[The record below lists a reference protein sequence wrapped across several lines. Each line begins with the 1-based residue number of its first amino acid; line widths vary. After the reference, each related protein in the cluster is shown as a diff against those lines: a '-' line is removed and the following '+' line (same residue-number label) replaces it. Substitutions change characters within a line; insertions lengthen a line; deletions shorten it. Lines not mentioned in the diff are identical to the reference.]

1 MKLSSII
8 TAIFVCIGL
17 YFLIMERERLFGFAG
32 VETAETDVE
41 PEVQETA
48 ANDAEVS
55 EAISVL
61 VMKSEA
67 QDVRSGIV
75 LRGETNAFRL
85 LEVRAETDGTIIS
98 QPLRKGT
105 FVNEGQ
111 LLCELDPGTKGSA
124 LAEARARLAEAEI
137 ANKASADLVKKGF
150 ASETQAI
157 SREAALESARATV
170 TRAEDAIA
178 NLQITAPFTGL
189 LESDSAEFGALI
201 QPGTL
206 CATVIALD
214 PIKLVGFATE
224 QQVSRIDVGALAGA
238 RLINGDE
245 VSGTVSFV
253 SRSADPTTRTF
264 RVEINVPNPSLKIRD
279 GSTADIQIAL
289 AGVKGHLLPQ
299 SVLTL
304 NKDGK
309 LGIRAAV
316 NDTAQFFAVEVIRD
330 SAEGIWVTGLP
341 ETLDV
346 IVLGQ
351 EYVVTGTPVAV
362 TYREDAS

>member
-1 MKLSSII
+1 MKLSSIL
-8 TAIFVCIGL
+8 TAICVCIGL
-17 YFLIMERERLFGFAG
+17 YFLIMERDRLFGFAG
-32 VETAETDVE
+32 VDTADTMQETETA
-41 PEVQETA
+41 PEEQSTA
-48 ANDAEVS
+48 EAS

-61 VMKSEA
+61 AMKSQA
-67 QDVRSGIV
+67 QEVRSGIV
-75 LRGETNAFRL
+75 LRGETSAFRL

-105 FVNEGQ
+105 FVNEGE

-157 SREAALESARATV
+157 SREAALESARAAV

-178 NLQITAPFTGL
+178 NLQIKAPFTGL

-238 RLINGDE
+238 RLISGDE
-245 VSGTVSFV
+245 VAGKVSFV

-289 AGVKGHLLPQ
+289 AGTKGHLLPQ

-304 NKDGK
+304 NKDGQ
-309 LGIRAAV
+309 LGIRAAM
-316 NDTAQFFAVEVIRD
+316 DGTAKFFAVEVIRD

-341 ETLDV
+341 DEIDV

-351 EYVVTGTPVAV
+351 EYVVTGTPISV
-362 TYREDAS
+362 TYRDDAS